1 MLAHERNNLR
11 AHVIAVERVYPD
23 AIEKTFR
30 RWHTRFLVPARA
42 PSPLDKLSCRGLPEI
57 MGQRRQNNSDLPRI
71 RKTFDQLA
79 RAIHRQFRMNEDDSL
94 RMPLRILR
102 HPNQTLYLGEELL
115 QGAELAQPL
124 EPDGRTL
131 RV

>member
-11 AHVIAVERVYPD
+11 AHVITIERVYPD
-23 AIEKTFR
+23 AIQKAFR
-30 RWHTRFLVPARA
+30 RGHARFLVSARA
-42 PSPLDKLSCRGLPEI
+42 PSPLDKLSCSGLPEI
-57 MGQRRQNNSDLPRI
+57 MGQRRQNNGDLPRI

-79 RAIHRQFRMNEDDSL
+79 RAIHRQFRMDKNVSL

-115 QGAELAQPL
+115 QGAE
-124 EPDGRTL
+124 
-131 RV
+131 